1 MSTNPSPDPSKESEL
16 SRYGETAHRL
26 PVADSDLWRQLK
38 LSDEQ
43 AITELYDRY
52 SQLIFRVA
60 NQVLRDPGTSEDV
73 TQEVFLHLW
82 RVPDAFDPAKGS
94 LAAWLTIVSRRRAID
109 RLRQRKGEID
119 VTSVVLP
126 INAKQ
131 LADAALSQ
139 MHHKV
144 RLILEGMPE
153 KLRIPFELAYTHGLT
168 HSEISERTGDPLG
181 TIKSRIRQAL
191 SLIREKLDCTGAN
204 GNGVGHV

>member
-1 MSTNPSPDPSKESEL
+1 MSTNPSPEPLKRSEL
-16 SRYGETAHRL
+16 SGYGETAHRL
-26 PVADSDLWRQLK
+26 PVADSELWRQLK
-38 LSDEQ
+38 LGEER
-43 AITELYDRY
+43 AIVELYDRY

-119 VTSVVLP
+119 VTSIVVP
-126 INAKQ
+126 IHAKQ
-131 LADAALSQ
+131 LAEAASSQ

-144 RLILEGMPE
+144 RLILEEMPE
-153 KLRIPFELAYTHGLT
+153 RLRVPFELAYTDGLT
-168 HSEISERTGDPLG
+168 HSEISARTGDPLG
-181 TIKSRIRQAL
+181 TIKSRIRLAL
-191 SLIREKLDCTGAN
+191 SFIRERLDRSGAD
-204 GNGVGHV
+204 GNGDGHV